1 MMQWIFREQ
10 KLRSV
15 LAMAAD
21 RTIKDI
27 QTRTVQGSAAPSAKY
42 DILVSVFNP
51 RPDQQ
56 TVKWNVRAAIES
68 KLYHFAVTAKFSNQ

>member
-1 MMQWIFREQ
+1 MQWILRES

-15 LAMAAD
+15 LKMASI
-21 RTIKDI
+21 RSTIEKGA
-27 QTRTVQGSAAPSAKY
+27 RNSHGSAAPSAKY

-56 TVKWNVRAAIES
+56 TVVWNVQSAIES
-68 KLYHFAVTAKFSNQ
+68 E